1 MKKLYLI
8 GVSLSAA
15 LLPLLTHASS
25 LSEITP
31 RIFKDAKWICPA
43 SLHSLTNA
51 TMEFR
56 TTFDSPQRNTFW
68 RLALAADT
76 VYSIKLNGSPEYE
89 TGRFPDVP
97 PMRFYDVLTLANI
110 KEGTNELIIR
120 LYSQGDHSSQ
130 YIPGDPGLAF
140 DLFSP
145 TTHIVSNE
153 KTPIQFRRVAS
164 YQMEG
169 VPRISPQLG
178 YSFIYDAN
186 QTNGTW
192 TALTEKDCVRKI
204 EEYELH
210 RRPVPPSAIYPAIP
224 TRIVSQGALSA
235 AEIPTDIASGMD
247 AAKITPLA
255 FSNLFPNASSAA
267 LPSQSGL
274 RVANEFLKPGFSVT
288 IDLGREEV
296 GLLDLKLSTDA
307 GTVIDIGHA
316 EHMENGRIQT
326 KIGSRNFAGRYIA
339 QEGLQTFCHWQRR
352 MAGRFIQLQ
361 VRGAKTHFTLYRLS
375 VKPVFLPMTE
385 KAPPQGLT
393 EREQAIFR
401 TSVRT
406 LHLSMHEHYEDC
418 PWREQSLYA
427 NDARNQI
434 LAGAYAFENA
444 GPFAALSLE
453 LLGRGL
459 DPNDGWIEIC
469 MPAKLSYAIPSFTFA
484 WALAVRD
491 HWEIYHD
498 RATAT
503 KLFPILAAIL
513 NQHISEMKEDLLPCP
528 RGARYW
534 HFYDW
539 MPGLWGHDQP
549 KENQAWF
556 DSPLNLFFALA
567 LDAGEKMARDL
578 DHTQTAAEWKQA
590 RTRLVA
596 AIRTRFWD
604 NSKNEFK
611 TSIGK
616 DVPDAPACELSQAL
630 ALLTGAAPEEK
641 SAALAARLSAP
652 SSWTETTLSQSIYK
666 YEALMQAGKETAQKA
681 RDAINATW
689 GAMLDAGATSF
700 WEVKEGWKAFDNAGS
715 LCHGWSAIPAYFYG
729 KYPRE

>member
-1 MKKLYLI
+1 MKKLGLI
-8 GVSLSAA
+8 CVSLSAA
-15 LLPLLTHASS
+15 LLPLLAHAVPS
-25 LSEITP
+25 SEITP
-31 RIFKDAKWICPA
+31 SVFKDAKWICPA
-43 SLHSLTNA
+43 AFRAATNV

-56 TTFDSPQRNTFW
+56 TTFDSPHRDVPW
-68 RLALAADT
+68 HLALAADT
-76 VYSIKLNGSPEYE
+76 VYSIELNGSLASE

-97 PMRFYDVLTLANI
+97 PMRFYDVLPLTNV

-120 LYSQGDHSSQ
+120 LYSQGDNSSQ

-140 DLFSP
+140 ALLAP
-145 TTHIVSNE
+145 NTRIVSNE
-153 KTPIQFRRVAS
+153 KTPIQFRRVAA

-169 VPRISPQLG
+169 VPRITPQLG
-178 YSFIYDAN
+178 YSFIYDA
-186 QTNGTW
+186 TKINGAWATIG
-192 TALTEKDCVRKI
+192 EKDYVRKM
-204 EEYELH
+204 EEFELH
-210 RRPVPPSAIYPAIP
+210 RRPVPPSDILPAIP

-235 AEIPTDIASGMD
+235 AKIPSDIATGMD

-255 FSNLFPNASSAA
+255 FSKLFPNASSAA
-267 LPSQSGL
+267 LPALSGL
-274 RVANEFLKPGFSVT
+274 RVADEFLENGFSVT
-288 IDLGREEV
+288 IDLGREEA
-296 GLLDLKLSTDA
+296 GLLDLELDTDA

-339 QEGLQTFCHWQRR
+339 KAGRQTFCHWPRR
-352 MAGRFIQLQ
+352 MAGRYIQLH
-361 VRGAKTHFTLYRLS
+361 VRGAKTHFTLYRVS
-375 VKPVFLPMTE
+375 VKPVLQSMIE

-401 TSVRT
+401 TAVRT
-406 LHLSMHEHYEDC
+406 LRLSMHEHYEDC

-484 WALAVRD
+484 WVLAVRD

-498 RATAT
+498 RTTAE
-503 KLFPILAAIL
+503 KLFPFLAAIL
-513 NQHISEMKEDLLPCP
+513 NQHVSEMKEDLLPCP

-539 MPGLWGHDQP
+539 TEGLWGHDQP
-549 KENQAWF
+549 KEGQAWF

-567 LDAGEKMARDL
+567 LDAGEKMARTL
-578 DHTQTAAEWKQA
+578 GHEKSAADWGKA

-604 NSKNEFK
+604 DTKNEFK
-611 TSIGK
+611 TSIGQ
-616 DVPDAPACELSQAL
+616 DVPNAPTCELSQAL
-630 ALLTGAAPEEK
+630 ALLTGAAPKEK
-641 SAALAARLSAP
+641 SAALAAQLSAP
-652 SSWTETTLSQSIYK
+652 SKWTETTLSQSIYK

-700 WEVKEGWKAFDNAGS
+700 WEVKEGWKAFNNAGS

-729 KYPRE
+729 KYPR